1 MEKIK
6 KTKKGVVLIL
16 LVIGLLTLIVCY
28 IKINNS
34 KIQNSKFITI
44 TNPYDRY
51 YGYNINVL
59 KLYDENFNV
68 IETKSI
74 KEGGYLDNFE
84 TDDKYYLLGTKNL
97 LSIDKK
103 TKKIKE
109 VENNFLESTSYYVE
123 EYNGNFI
130 FLDQIITA
138 SDSDNEYKVH
148 DVGNFKEDNIKTFK
162 GTKPNIRT
170 LIKVNEKYY
179 AISSDKLIEIYG
191 EISKKYIEVFDNECN
206 FLYSKEIENPRSY
219 YKFFKHYNNVY
230 VIANDNPSNL
240 FKFDLEKEEI
250 VKEPIMRVEEG
261 VFQSDGEDLYIA
273 KRNKVMKINLDNL
286 ELEKVFDSTDYY
298 GNTEEDTEIFF
309 YTRNSSQLIILNKE
323 TEDHFMGP
331 KELYIRSKGEKE
343 FRKTVGKS
351 IVDDLHSRIFI
362 GDLN

>member
-6 KTKKGVVLIL
+6 KYKTGVVLIIL
-16 LVIGLLTLIVCY
+16 AIGLLTLIVFY
-28 IKINNS
+28 FINHNS
-34 KIQNSKFITI
+34 KIKNSKFITI

-51 YGYNINVL
+51 YGYNINVV

-74 KEGGYLDNFE
+74 KEGDYLGNFE
-84 TDDKYYLLGTKNL
+84 TGDKYYLLGAKKL

-123 EYNGNFI
+123 EYDGNFI

-148 DVGNFKEDNIKTFK
+148 DVGNFKEDKIKTFK
-162 GTKPNIRT
+162 GTKPNIIT
-170 LIKVNEKYY
+170 LIKVNERYY
-179 AISSDKLIEIYG
+179 AVSSDKLIETYG
-191 EISKKYIEVFDNECN
+191 EISKKYIEAFDNEGN
-206 FLYSKEIENPRSY
+206 FLYSKEIDNPRPY

-230 VIANDNPSNL
+230 LIANDNPSNL

-261 VFQSDGEDLYIA
+261 VFQSDGEELYIA
-273 KRNKVMKINLDNL
+273 KRNKIMKINLENL

-298 GNTEEDTEIFF
+298 GNTEEDTEIIF
-309 YTRNSSQLIILNKE
+309 YTTNNSQLIILDKE
-323 TEDHFMGP
+323 TEEHFMGP
-331 KELYIRSKGEKE
+331 KELYIRFKGEKE
-343 FRKTVGKS
+343 FIKIVEES
-351 IVDDLHSRIFI
+351 IVDDLHSRIFM